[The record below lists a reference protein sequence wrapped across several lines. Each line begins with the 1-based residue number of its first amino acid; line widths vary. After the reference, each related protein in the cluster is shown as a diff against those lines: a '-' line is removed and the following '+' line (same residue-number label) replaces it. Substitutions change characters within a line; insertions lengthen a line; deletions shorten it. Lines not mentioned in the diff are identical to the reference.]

1 MVDLGRDFDEQRRRG
16 QVVDVPL
23 SEEAALI
30 MTGCVPTDDSRT
42 LRELGVAYRP
52 LIETLRDT
60 IEYLRSIGRLPMSG
74 SV

>member
-1 MVDLGRDFDEQRRRG
+1 
-16 QVVDVPL
+16 
-23 SEEAALI
+23 

-60 IEYLRSIGRLPMSG
+60 IDYLRSIGRLPMPG
-74 SV
+74 SERTG